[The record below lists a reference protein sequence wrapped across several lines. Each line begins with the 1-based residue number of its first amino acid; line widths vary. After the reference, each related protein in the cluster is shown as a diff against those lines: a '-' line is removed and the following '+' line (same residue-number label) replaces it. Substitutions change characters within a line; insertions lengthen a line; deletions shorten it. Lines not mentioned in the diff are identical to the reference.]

1 MTQAISFGPLKKF
14 NDGYQRE
21 AYPHALFYFLSVQ
34 NSTLARPGTLDHGTC
49 RRLPPRAMLI
59 RVSMRTAVR
68 KKVTSFGTFP
78 EHTVS

>member
-34 NSTLARPGTLDHGTC
+34 NSTLARPGTLDHGTF
-49 RRLPPRAMLI
+49 RRLPPWYHAHPRLDENGG
-59 RVSMRTAVR
+59 SPEGHFVR
-68 KKVTSFGTFP
+68 NVP
-78 EHTVS
+78 